1 MKVLRKPRL
10 NRTVVRVAVD
20 TAANF
25 SRLLALSDMA
35 TPFWRSPF
43 SGRTFAP
50 SRRVV
55 NSRRVDLYT
64 SAKPRQRHLTE
75 QRRGDD

>member
-1 MKVLRKPRL
+1 
-10 NRTVVRVAVD
+10 VRVAVD
-20 TAANF
+20 TAVNF

-35 TPFWRSPF
+35 TPF

-55 NSRRVDLYT
+55 NSRRVDLYIRVP
-64 SAKPRQRHLTE
+64 SLRSVI
-75 QRRGDD
+75 